1 MEPAPRFLGLPK
13 EFWANVRT
21 ISEAAG
27 YTEGQ
32 GRFMVPSASRIEATY
47 QNVSLDPS
55 DLVRHGKLT
64 DAGQLVTEYLRYRA
78 GVLTDHVQ
86 HLLMNAREARKVYK
100 ELRNQFEPNSP
111 QPTNNQG
118 KAKGAPRFLTC
129 LVNMTIEQQVG
140 LDCDYNPSKLTAVT
154 RGQKPLR
161 TLARRV
167 DGAYPSAVNPVALW
181 EIKEYYYTTTFGSR
195 VADGVYE
202 SLLDGMELEELREHT
217 GVNVLHYLMID
228 AKDNWWDNGKSYLCR
243 MVDMM
248 HMGFVDE
255 VLFGREAVTRL
266 PLLVSQWVAL
276 RPVVEERAAEPPPAL
291 PARSAATASL
301 IRRTDDRV
309 LTRAT

>member
-1 MEPAPRFLGLPK
+1 MEPDARFLGLPR

-21 ISEAAG
+21 ISEGAG
-27 YTEGQ
+27 YTEQ
-32 GRFMVPSASRIEATY
+32 GRFLVPSASHIEATY
-47 QNVSLDPS
+47 LDLTLDPS
-55 DLVRHGKLT
+55 DLVRRGKLT
-64 DAGQLVTEYLRYRA
+64 DTGQLVTDYLHYRA

-86 HLLMNAREARKVYK
+86 HLLMNHREARKAYND
-100 ELRNQFEPNSP
+100 LRRQVRPKSP
-111 QPTNNQG
+111 QPANNQG

-181 EIKEYYYTTTFGSR
+181 EIKEYYFTTTFGSR

-202 SLLDGMELEELREHT
+202 SLLDGMELEELREQT
-217 GVNVLHYLMID
+217 GIDVLHYLMID
-228 AKDNWWDNGKSYLCR
+228 AKDNWWKNGKSYLCR
-243 MVDMM
+243 MVDMT

-255 VLFGREAVTRL
+255 VLFGREVLTRL
-266 PLLVSQWVAL
+266 PLLVSRWVAL
-276 RPVVEERAAEPPPAL
+276 LPEVKTRAHERPPAL
-291 PARSAATASL
+291 PARPPT
-301 IRRTDDRV
+301 RRR
-309 LTRAT
+309 